1 MHYPEWKTACQI
13 ILSGPLLPNSLKQK
27 LNNLMAFV
35 ESKTILYLEN
45 TNVYAENSKSD
56 SLTNST

>member
-1 MHYPEWKTACQI
+1 
-13 ILSGPLLPNSLKQK
+13 
-27 LNNLMAFV
+27 MAFV